1 MVLELNRGD
10 VFGTKNPMALGK
22 VINAIQWVWSHD
34 GESRY
39 SHSGI
44 ILDPL
49 GTTFEALWTC
59 KSQNLFDCYEE
70 EQVIIAR
77 YTGGKMMPMDTAI
90 KQLLEEHGGKVYP
103 FWRLLLHLVPPL
115 AKINMSQRPVCS
127 ELVAKYSWLIG
138 GRHEQWAG
146 ASPDMLADEW
156 RRWDNWEV
164 IYEGKL

>member
-1 MVLELNRGD
+1 
-10 VFGTKNPMALGK
+10 MALG
-22 VINAIQWVWSHD
+22 VAINAIQRLWASD
-34 GESRY
+34 CESQY

-44 ILDPL
+44 ILDPQ

-59 KSQNLFDCYEE
+59 KSVNLFEQYSG

-77 YTGGKMMPMDTAI
+77 YTGDLAI
-90 KQLLEEHGGKVYP
+90 PVDEALEQILAKHQGDVYP
-103 FWRLLLHLVPPL
+103 FWRLLLHLIPPL

-138 GRHEQWAG
+138 GRHSHWAG
-146 ASPDMLADEW
+146 ANPDMLADEW

-164 IYEGKL
+164 VFEGTLYRAIFRQ